1 MDAELEKILNDLK
14 PSHKPGLNM
23 PISTLQP
30 TISSQPVQRLT
41 SDRLDDFVLQNA
53 SNIVQD
59 GVDMIKDLKNAI
71 SQTIDPDEVSSLAD
85 LIKATNGSLE
95 ILNKL
100 NITNKKL
107 GVKSNGKIINSG
119 NTNVFIGT
127 REDALKTIMNKKDSI
142 DVECVELEDPPQ
154 IENEKE

>member
-59 GVDMIKDLKNAI
+59 GVDMIKDLKNSI